1 MSKQPHDQDEQQT
14 PAGAAQTGPA
24 SATPGDAADKG
35 GSTAKGK
42 SRRRGRGGQTAA
54 SATAS
59 TTAAAKP
66 GATPATEPNKPAST
80 ATSTGS
86 DKTATSQAASGSAGT
101 PPGGSADQGAS
112 QAPTAA
118 TPGSVTS
125 DPVKPGTGKDGA
137 GKEQQGADKAG
148 AGKESTSKPD
158 KPAAAQASSTKASGS
173 ASTTSKPPSGGG
185 GGTSPPRPSSSD
197 GRGKGGGKAGVVA
210 LVLVILL
217 ALGVALFGWQAW
229 QKLDAQQQRLAA
241 VEARSEQAATADQL
255 AELETRLDEG
265 EQARQASLDEALSEL
280 RSEFNDYRS
289 SVDETLD
296 QVLAELSRE
305 QDTDE
310 REWLHA
316 EAAYLLR
323 LANQRLQLERDVE
336 GAAALLRTA
345 DERLEE
351 ADNPALVPVR
361 RAIAEELAALDS
373 VPDVDRT
380 GLYLALN
387 AQQEQLASQPLA
399 QDIEQIAA
407 NNSIEEAPTGSWQ
420 NQLSRFG
427 QELKDLV
434 TVRQHDQALE
444 ALISPEQESYLRQS
458 VRLVLEQAQ
467 LALLKEEQEL
477 YDASLDKV
485 LTLIDGYYD
494 TDDSGVQSVISRLE
508 ELKQRS
514 IRPELPDISDSQQAL
529 AEFIDNRYAT
539 RSDEGDDA

>member
-14 PAGAAQTGPA
+14 PTGAAKAGPA
-24 SATPGDAADKG
+24 SASPGDEADKSG
-35 GSTAKGK
+35 PTAKGK
-42 SRRRGRGGQTAA
+42 SRRRGRGGQTTA
-54 SATAS
+54 SAAAS
-59 TTAAAKP
+59 TTGTAKP
-66 GATPATEPNKPAST
+66 DATPATESSKPASS
-80 ATSTGS
+80 ATPAGS
-86 DKTATSQAASGSAGT
+86 DKTQPASS
-101 PPGGSADQGAS
+101 SADTPSSTNVDKSAI
-112 QAPTAA
+112 QAPNAA

-125 DPVKPGTGKDGA
+125 SVDKPGTGKEGADKEKEGA
-137 GKEQQGADKAG
+137 GKEGT
-148 AGKESTSKPD
+148 GKESTTQPD
-158 KPAAAQASSTKASGS
+158 KPAAAQASSTKTSGP
-173 ASTTSKPPSGGG
+173 STAAPRPAGSGGG
-185 GGTSPPRPSSSD
+185 GAAAPRPSSGD
-197 GRGKGGGKAGVVA
+197 GRGSKGGGKAGIVA

-255 AELETRLDEG
+255 AELESRFDEG
-265 EQARQASLDEALSEL
+265 EQERQASLDNALSEL

-305 QDTDE
+305 QNTDE

-361 RAIAEELAALDS
+361 REIAEELAALES
-373 VPDVDRT
+373 VPEVDRT

-387 AQQEQLASQPLA
+387 AQQEQLARQPLA

-407 NNSIEEAPTGSWQ
+407 NSSIEEAPTGSWQ

-485 LTLIDGYYD
+485 LTLIEGYYD
-494 TDDSGVQSVISRLE
+494 TDDSGVQSVIARLE

-529 AEFIDNRYAT
+529 AEFIDNRYAS
-539 RSDEGDDA
+539 RGDEGDDA

>member
-1 MSKQPHDQDEQQT
+1 MSNQSHDQDEQQT
-14 PAGAAQTGPA
+14 PAGAAQAGPA
-24 SATPGDAADKG
+24 SATPGDDSAKG
-35 GSTAKGK
+35 GSTAKGR

-54 SATAS
+54 S
-59 TTAAAKP
+59 TTGAAKP
-66 GATPATEPNKPAST
+66 DATPATEPTRPT
-80 ATSTGS
+80 ATSDES
-86 DKTATSQAASGSAGT
+86 DKATTTQAVSGSSGDGVDKGANKSAGQASAGSGTATSGT
-101 PPGGSADQGAS
+101 D
-112 QAPTAA
+112 
-118 TPGSVTS
+118 
-125 DPVKPGTGKDGA
+125 KPGTGKEGVGKEGA
-137 GKEQQGADKAG
+137 GKEGTGKEG
-148 AGKESTSKPD
+148 AGKESASKPA
-158 KPAAAQASSTKASGS
+158 KPAAAQTSSTKASGS
-173 ASTTSKPPSGGG
+173 ATTTPKTAAGGGGSSAPVRPTSGGG
-185 GGTSPPRPSSSD
+185 N
-197 GRGKGGGKAGVVA
+197 GKGGGKAGVVA

-217 ALGVALFGWQAW
+217 AIGVALFGWQAW
-229 QKLDAQQQRLAA
+229 QKLDAQQQRLAD
-241 VEARSEQAATADQL
+241 VEARSEQAATGDQL
-255 AELETRLDEG
+255 AELESRLDEG
-265 EQARQASLDEALSEL
+265 EQARQAALDDAMREL
-280 RSEFNDYRS
+280 RSEFSDYRS

-310 REWLHA
+310 RDWLHA

-345 DERLEE
+345 DERLQE

-361 RAIAEELAALDS
+361 REIAAELAALDS
-373 VPDVDRT
+373 VPNVDRT
-380 GLYLALN
+380 GLYLTLN
-387 AQQEQLASQPLA
+387 AQQDQLASLPLA

-407 NNSIEEAPTGSWQ
+407 NSSIEEAPTGSWQ

-485 LTLIDGYYD
+485 LTLVDGYYD
-494 TDDSGVQSVISRLE
+494 TDDSGVQSVISRIE

-514 IRPELPDISDSQQAL
+514 IRPELPDISGSQQAL
-529 AEFIDNRYAT
+529 AEFIDNRYES
-539 RSDEGDDA
+539 RGDDEGGDA